1 LGTSNTSH
9 IQDISQS
16 TENSANLHELDDRSQ
31 SLNLLETE
39 ASPEDTRTTKLITNL
54 QQDPAETDKLSQ
66 DGGRMEFNLTP
77 TTNHQPSTIN
87 HQPSTINHQ
96 PSTILHLTN
105 VQNLTKET
113 KEMELD
119 YETFV
124 NNLDN
129 KTYGTVNSLKDDSL
143 LTTGPTNKLFQTAT
157 K

>member
-16 TENSANLHELDDRSQ
+16 IENSANLHELDDRSQ

-87 HQPSTINHQ
+87 QQPSTINHQPSTINHQ
-96 PSTILHLTN
+96 PSTINHQPSTINHQPSTINHQQSCISPMCKTSPKRPKKWSWIMKHL
-105 VQNLTKET
+105 
-113 KEMELD
+113 
-119 YETFV
+119 
-124 NNLDN
+124 
-129 KTYGTVNSLKDDSL
+129 S
-143 LTTGPTNKLFQTAT
+143 TT
-157 K
+157 

>member
-1 LGTSNTSH
+1 MEDVWNSISH
-9 IQDISQS
+9 Q
-16 TENSANLHELDDRSQ
+16 
-31 SLNLLETE
+31 
-39 ASPEDTRTTKLITNL
+39 P
-54 QQDPAETDKLSQ
+54 
-66 DGGRMEFNLTP
+66 P
-77 TTNHQPSTIN
+77 TINHQPSTIN